1 MCSIVTFEKLR
12 VSWLVE
18 NSHILSHPKVY
29 YHADKTLLLNL
40 MLSPVIRVRA
50 FLFCLFNFLAMNLD
64 I

>member
-1 MCSIVTFEKLR
+1 MCSIVIFEELS

-29 YHADKTLLLNL
+29 YHAHKSLPLYL
-40 MLSPVIRVRA
+40 MLSPIIQVHA
-50 FLFCLFNFLAMNLD
+50 FLFCFFNFLAMNLD